1 MAGWPSDPEQWSDE
15 QWLAWLNETDG
26 APPDGDGP
34 GGSEPAG
41 ETEADPES
49 EPEESWRTKGVG
61 TQLVAAAMIG
71 LAEALHGPREKP
83 AIVIDASGDKPN
95 DDGLDLQLDPEHPEQ
110 SVVVVRPWLLR
121 HLAEQPPPERQEAGG
136 APGPAPPV

>member
-1 MAGWPSDPEQWSDE
+1 MAGWPPDPEQWSDE

-26 APPDGDGP
+26 VPPEGAEAAAAEAGGDL
-34 GGSEPAG
+34 
-41 ETEADPES
+41 
-49 EPEESWRTKGVG
+49 EPEESWRSKGMG

-95 DDGLDLQLDPEHPEQ
+95 DDGLDLQLDPDHPEQ

-121 HLAEQPPPERQEAGG
+121 HLAERP
-136 APGPAPPV
+136 PGP